1 MICFLD
7 SSAIVKQ
14 YADEEHSDI
23 VRALEG
29 PHLVSALARVE
40 VASALW
46 RKNCMGELS
55 LESTAL
61 LTETFDGDWFDPE
74 ATRCWYQS
82 VEPIQ
87 AVLDNAIRFVG
98 LYGLRAYD
106 AVQLASAVA
115 ARDEVPECTTFVC
128 FDHALQRAS
137 AALGFSLLG

>member
-14 YADEEHSDI
+14 YADEEHSEV

-46 RKNCMGELS
+46 RKHRMGELS
-55 LESTAL
+55 LESTSL
-61 LTETFDGDWFDPE
+61 LNEAFDSDWFDPE
-74 ATRCWYQS
+74 ATWCWYQS
-82 VEPIQ
+82 VEPVE
-87 AVLDNAIRFVG
+87 AVIDTAIRFVG

-115 ARDEVPECTTFVC
+115 ARNDVPECTTFVC
-128 FDHALQRAS
+128 FDHALQRA
-137 AALGFSLLG
+137 AVALGFSLLA